1 MGECCSIPEEIYTI
15 IIDPNIDYKQD
26 DKISQEIISMKD
38 LRIKQFKRV
47 ERAINYMKLIKF
59 KEFKVIVNEN
69 YILN

>member
-1 MGECCSIPEEIYTI
+1 MGEFYSIPEEIYTI
-15 IIDPNIDYKQD
+15 IIDPNIDYEQD

-59 KEFKVIVNEN
+59 R
-69 YILN
+69 

>member
-15 IIDPNIDYKQD
+15 IIDPNIDYEQD

-59 KEFKVIVNEN
+59 KEFKVIVNEKL
-69 YILN
+69 YS